1 MYRSSQATPLIVFIA
16 PACASPYNE
25 HDSPS
30 LSAMAGAPSR
40 RTRVI
45 GTLCSPFAFM
55 PEQPQPD
62 RFKAEM
68 PHIPGVTGAGTPR
81 QGIAAS
87 PIFRMVAGLVVVVVV
102 CLIGSRWL
110 LRPKHAET
118 PTAAAPPQIEIPPP
132 AIDPTASM
140 PRATAAAPEIAT
152 VAEMS
157 KPWTSKSFFF
167 VNHLTG
173 ESVPAILIRLSS
185 GSASQVN
192 GYWALETNVPFGNCK
207 LEYITDLD
215 RLINDYDF
223 RSPKHPMVGNPC
235 SRSVFDPLKMTEIPG
250 NFWVRG
256 SLVQGSDVRPPLGI
270 ELKIQGKS
278 ILAVRME

>member
-1 MYRSSQATPLIVFIA
+1 MT
-16 PACASPYNE
+16 
-25 HDSPS
+25 D
-30 LSAMAGAPSR
+30 
-40 RTRVI
+40 
-45 GTLCSPFAFM
+45 
-55 PEQPQPD
+55 QPPTE
-62 RFKAEM
+62 RFKADM
-68 PHIPGVTGAGTPR
+68 PNIPGVAAG
-81 QGIAAS
+81 GAS
-87 PIFRMVAGLVVVVVV
+87 PQGMAANPTWRLVGGLAIVLFV
-102 CLIGSRWL
+102 CLFGARWL
-110 LRPKHAET
+110 LRSKHAEA
-118 PTAAAPPQIEIPPP
+118 PPAALPPQIEVP
-132 AIDPTASM
+132 APAVDPTASM

-270 ELKIQGKS
+270 ELKIQGKG